1 MQPVVLLGEGEREG
15 GREGEREGGRK
26 GGRGGEET
34 GRGGEIVCDVVESSE
49 GRGRGGERLVGG
61 CVMNGIASTIVT
73 STPTN
78 PH

>member
-1 MQPVVLLGEGEREG
+1 MG
-15 GREGEREGGRK
+15 GREGGKESS
-26 GGRGGEET
+26 
-34 GRGGEIVCDVVESSE
+34 EIVCDVVESSE